1 MDAELQILR
10 ELQELR
16 KEIQALASQTA
27 PVQRA
32 VMSIEDVAAE
42 VGRKPATVH
51 DWLQSPAHWL
61 HSCRVVGMSR
71 GFERFKVMEHL
82 GQKRAGRF

>member
-1 MDAELQILR
+1 MQAETEILR

-16 KEIQALASQTA
+16 KEIQALASPTA

-32 VMSIEDVAAE
+32 VMSIEEIAAE
-42 VGRKPATVH
+42 VGRKPATVY
-51 DWLQSPAHWL
+51 DWLQTPKHWL

-71 GFERFKVMEHL
+71 GFVRWKVMEHL
-82 GQKRAGRF
+82 GQQRAARF